1 MRTRTVALAT
11 AVVVLAC
18 AATAFAQQVNTYTVT
33 GKTTPA
39 KAGSKK
45 KPIPISLNFD
55 YTVGEESGQ
64 RPSPVKRY
72 TIGFYGVQS
81 NGGLFPKCTAA
92 QLNAAQSDSGCPR
105 GSLVGTGT
113 VINETGASNNPT
125 DKSIACNLNLKVYN
139 AGQGRAAL
147 WLQGG
152 PTQIVRGKPC
162 VIAINQAID
171 ARYVRHPGGTALQFE
186 VPANLLHPV
195 GGLDNAVVRVESTI
209 KRMTV
214 RRGGKLRGYYE
225 SIGCRKGQRQISVD
239 FLSEAGQ
246 SVTATAQA
254 RC

>member
-1 MRTRTVALAT
+1 MRARTVALAT
-11 AVVVLAC
+11 AVVVLSC
-18 AATAFAQQVNTYTVT
+18 AAAASAEQVNTYTVT

-45 KPIPISLNFD
+45 KPVPISLNFD

-72 TIGFYGVQS
+72 TIGFYGVRS

-92 QLNAAQSDSGCPR
+92 QMNAAQSDAGCPR
-105 GSLVGTGT
+105 GSGVGTGT
-113 VINETGASNNPT
+113 VINETGASSNPS
-125 DKSIACNLNLKVYN
+125 DKSIACNLSLTVYN
-139 AGQGRAAL
+139 AGQNRAAL
-147 WLQGG
+147 WLKGG

-171 ARYVRHPGGTALQFE
+171 ARFVRHPGGTALQFE

-209 KRMTV
+209 RRLTV
-214 RRGGKLRGYYE
+214 RRGGKPRGYFE
-225 SIGCRKGQRQISVD
+225 SIGCRRGQRAISVD

-246 SVTATAQA
+246 SVRSTAQA